1 MKFEF
6 LLNRGPANFF
16 AVFDREI
23 VVIAVLRI
31 TLLFLFLLF
40 LLLGDKDEML

>member
-1 MKFEF
+1 MKIDF
-6 LLNRGPANFF
+6 LLNMGPANFF

-31 TLLFLFLLF
+31 TLLLFLLF